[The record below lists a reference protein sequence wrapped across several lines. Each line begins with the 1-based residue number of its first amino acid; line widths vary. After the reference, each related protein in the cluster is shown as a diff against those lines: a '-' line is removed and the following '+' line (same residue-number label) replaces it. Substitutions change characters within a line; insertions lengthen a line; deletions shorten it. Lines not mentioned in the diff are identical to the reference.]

1 MITHLW
7 KTTTLAL
14 LMLVPSANAARAE
27 DNPKIGKKIVIEE
40 DGPADAH
47 VAHRARR
54 GYLGIQLIE
63 ITPELRAHYGVAR
76 DAGVLVGAVEPDSP
90 AAKAGI
96 EVGDIITRAGG
107 ERLESVQDLTR
118 MVREKKTGDTL
129 KIEVSRNRATKS
141 LTATVAERTV
151 RHERAW
157 TMPDLEDVRPML
169 GELEQVRPML
179 SQLEHSRSLRDRLDQ
194 IEKRLDDLE
203 KKRSSR

>member
-1 MITHLW
+1 MITDLW
-7 KTTTLAL
+7 KTTILAL
-14 LMLVPSANAARAE
+14 LILVPSANAVRAE
-27 DNPKIGKKIVIEE
+27 DNPKIDKKIVIVE
-40 DGPADAH
+40 DGPADAR
-47 VAHRARR
+47 VAHHARR

-76 DAGVLVGAVEPDSP
+76 DAGVLVGGVEPDSP

-96 EVGDIITRAGG
+96 EVGDIITRADG
-107 ERLESVQDLTR
+107 ERLESAQELTR
-118 MVREKKTGDTL
+118 MVQDKKTGDTL

-151 RHERAW
+151 RHERAL
-157 TMPDLEDVRPML
+157 TMPDLQQVRPML
-169 GELEQVRPML
+169 EEVRPML

-203 KKRSSR
+203 KRTAR

>member
-1 MITHLW
+1 MITDFW
-7 KTTTLAL
+7 KATTLAL

-27 DNPKIGKKIVIEE
+27 DDPKIEKKIVIEE
-40 DGPADAH
+40 DGSPDAR
-47 VAHRARR
+47 VVRRAQR

-76 DAGVLVGAVEPDSP
+76 DAGVLVGSVEPDSP

-107 ERLESVQDLTR
+107 ERLESVRDLTR
-118 MVREKKTGDTL
+118 MVRDKKTGDTL

-151 RHERAW
+151 RHEQAW
-157 TMPDLEDVRPML
+157 TMPDLS
-169 GELEQVRPML
+169 ELEHVRPML
-179 SQLEHSRSLRDRLDQ
+179 SQLEHSRSLQDRLDQ

-203 KKRSSR
+203 KRRSAR

>member
-1 MITHLW
+1 LI
-7 KTTTLAL
+7 
-14 LMLVPSANAARAE
+14 VPSANAARGE
-27 DNPKIGKKIVIEE
+27 DNPKIDKKIVIVE
-40 DGPADAH
+40 DGPADAG
-47 VAHRARR
+47 VAPHARR

-76 DAGVLVGAVEPDSP
+76 DAGVLVGGVEPDSP

-107 ERLESVQDLTR
+107 ERLESVQELTR
-118 MVREKKTGDTL
+118 MVRDKKTGDTL
-129 KIEVSRNRATKS
+129 KIEVSRNHATKN

-151 RHERAW
+151 RHGRAW
-157 TMPDLEDVRPML
+157 TIPD
-169 GELEQVRPML
+169 LEQVRPML

-203 KKRSSR
+203 KKRTAR